1 MIEILHVDK
10 RVRTSWILRNAHAT
24 LAPGLTVVVGA
35 NGSGKSTLLQCRVG
49 QWRPT
54 RGEIRVNGKPA
65 NRLGYEAGVLLDP
78 PGFYEHLTAKEMLAY
93 YVRLCGRKWSARHE
107 ELLHRFGVPQGRIR
121 GFSRGQRQKLGIL
134 CSVWHEPEIWVLD
147 EPFTGLDGYSIE
159 LLWTEIAR
167 ALKTHAQHVVMVLH
181 APYGFPAM
189 IHQVVRIAN
198 QTIDFV
204 GTRQAFARQVLA
216 ERGGQ
221 ISSMW
226 ADVLSRHH
234 VPFTKGESPTH
245 ILLDLSPDVLTRAAA
260 CLLESGFNP
269 LIEER

>member
-1 MIEILHVDK
+1 MRSFNDKTANKSRQGFLRPRVQPTSVDKTQRYSNRCEVRRSFGRRRADVLEGFSRLIEILHVDK

-35 NGSGKSTLLQCRVG
+35 NGSGKSTLLRCMVG

-147 EPFTGLDGYSIE
+147 EPFTGLDGYGLSYCG
-159 LLWTEIAR
+159 R
-167 ALKTHAQHVVMVLH
+167 RS
-181 APYGFPAM
+181 P
-189 IHQVVRIAN
+189 
-198 QTIDFV
+198 
-204 GTRQAFARQVLA
+204 
-216 ERGGQ
+216 ER
-221 ISSMW
+221 
-226 ADVLSRHH
+226 
-234 VPFTKGESPTH
+234 
-245 ILLDLSPDVLTRAAA
+245 
-260 CLLESGFNP
+260 
-269 LIEER
+269 